1 MRDFPTIIPFGDQC
15 ILLQWQPNI
24 STEIHQKVM
33 EAKRFLNENYASSIL
48 EMVPAYASLAVYLK
62 EGISAAYVIGEF
74 KNRLHSNQ
82 FSTQNKAYLIHIP
95 VCYGGDFGPDL
106 IALSEKLSI
115 SVDEIIKM
123 HTTPQYLTYFL
134 GFLPGFP
141 YLGGLNPKIAFPR
154 KATPSHHVA
163 AGSVGIAGNQTG
175 VYTTNSPGGWNIIG
189 RSPLQFFNVS
199 QQQPSLIQ
207 SGDFVNFYAISI
219 SEFEEIKQQIA
230 QRKYRVRKEEVDV

>member
-82 FSTQNKAYLIHIP
+82 FSSQNKAYLIHIP

-123 HTTPQYLTYFL
+123 HTTPQYLTYFWDFCL
-134 GFLPGFP
+134 DFPIWAVSIQKLHFRVKRLP
-141 YLGGLNPKIAFPR
+141 
-154 KATPSHHVA
+154 V
-163 AGSVGIAGNQTG
+163 
-175 VYTTNSPGGWNIIG
+175 TT
-189 RSPLQFFNVS
+189 
-199 QQQPSLIQ
+199 
-207 SGDFVNFYAISI
+207 
-219 SEFEEIKQQIA
+219 
-230 QRKYRVRKEEVDV
+230 